1 MTKKTETT
9 PVEKKEVV
17 APVER
22 RLIGQKGVIAIGGK
36 ILEPIAQFDK
46 TNGPLSHN
54 GVLLVDYNFS
64 LIGDKAAKLSLY
76 SYTVRKDGNAEAVDL
91 FILADELSSLD
102 MEVPEYLD
110 FQDQSFAV
118 LTLVNSSSRNDYLRG
133 GVVLVNVATTENAF
147 QDSIIQMQGRGWGE
161 SHEVMRTDPLSRR
174 ITVNNVDANKLKLQ
188 GRQLPPGIYHDADL
202 FENTFIRGELEDDER
217 LVTIS
222 NSTIRWSSFRE
233 GDITITNSMVS
244 HTGFHFTGDVKLH
257 GVTVES
263 ENFGH
268 LPSIYLNSK
277 FDMTAIDVAGKSQA
291 KMIRINQDRVMITLP
306 LSEDK
311 YGTPGHTLCTMSFRN
326 PRSRRGLRN
335 QANDVLFGDDMPSE
349 MEESV
354 LDYFVDTVLSRCS
367 MMNLVDSAKRLLS
380 GNLLGVK
387 EPRAPRP
394 PREMGPMQ
402 LAQSGPTGAFF
413 SPGRMD
419 ERGFA
424 ESAGDLY
431 GTSTALANEY
441 DKTIYIDK
449 VTKF

>member
-1 MTKKTETT
+1 MTKKTETPAVPAKET
-9 PVEKKEVV
+9 PAKTEVAVVEK
-17 APVER
+17 
-22 RLIGQKGVIAIGGK
+22 RLIGQPGVVAIGGV

-46 TNGPLSHN
+46 TNGPVSHN
-54 GVLLVDYNFS
+54 GVLLCDYNFS

-76 SYTVRKDGNAEAVDL
+76 TYTVRNDGEAKPVDL

-110 FQDQSFAV
+110 FQDESFTV
-118 LTLVNSSSRNDYLRG
+118 VTLVNSSSKNDYLRG
-133 GVVLVNVATTENAF
+133 GVVLVNVATKENAF

-161 SHEVMRTDPLSRR
+161 HAEVMRTDPLSRR
-174 ITVNNVDANKLKLQ
+174 ITVTDVDANKLKLQ
-188 GRQLPPGIYHDADL
+188 GRQLPPGIYHEADL

-263 ENFGH
+263 ENFGN

-291 KMIRINQDRVMITLP
+291 KMIRIDQDRVLITLP
-306 LSEDK
+306 LSGDK
-311 YGTPGHTLCTMSFRN
+311 YGTADHTLCTMSFRN

-335 QANDVLFGDDMPSE
+335 QANDVLFGENMMPSE

-354 LDYFVDTVLSRCS
+354 LDYFVDTVFSRCS
-367 MMNLVDSAKRLLS
+367 MMNLVDSAKRLLA
-380 GNLLGVK
+380 GTLLGVK
-387 EPRAPRP
+387 EPRT

-402 LAQSGPTGAFF
+402 LGQLSQRA
-413 SPGRMD
+413 
-419 ERGFA
+419 A
-424 ESAGDLY
+424 EVY
-431 GTSTALANEY
+431 GNSTTLANEY
-441 DKTIYIDK
+441 DNTMYIDGK
-449 VTKF
+449 NFAGKF